1 MMGHPLLVNQLIKWL
16 ISNEL
21 PERTKIQI
29 LAPVVRGKKGQ
40 HKQVIAKAKREGYV
54 RVQIDGTTYNVDD
67 EINLIK

>member
-1 MMGHPLLVNQLIKWL
+1 MADQVMN
-16 ISNEL
+16 L

-67 EINLIK
+67 EINLNKIRSMMLRLLLTV